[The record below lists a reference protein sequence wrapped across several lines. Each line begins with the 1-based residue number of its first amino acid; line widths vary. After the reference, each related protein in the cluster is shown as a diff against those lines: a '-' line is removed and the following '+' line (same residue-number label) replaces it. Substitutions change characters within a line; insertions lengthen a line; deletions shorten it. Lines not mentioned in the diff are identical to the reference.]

1 MDNIVL
7 SERIKGNGHSAKR
20 LRKSGMIPGV
30 IYGLKKANTLFEI
43 GEIEFDNELNR
54 CGEHG
59 VISFEINNS
68 KGTGIIK
75 DVERDP
81 VTHKILN
88 VDIEEVDDKKDIEAE
103 IPIIYEGVDY
113 LISKGAVLQKEKD
126 VVKVNCK
133 TDDIPKNIKFN
144 VGRGIN
150 GDVYRFGDLEV
161 ANEISIIDN
170 LNTVI
175 ASISNEKR
183 VISDEMKEN

>member
-7 SERIKGNGHSAKR
+7 SERVKGNGHSAKR
-20 LRKSGMIPGV
+20 LRKNGMVPGV
-30 IYGLKKANTLFEI
+30 IYGLQKANTLFEI
-43 GEIEFDNELNR
+43 GEMDFDNELNR

-68 KGTGIIK
+68 KATGIIK
-75 DVERDP
+75 DVTRDP

-88 VDIEEVDDKKDIEAE
+88 VDIEEIDDKEDIVAE
-103 IPIIYEGVDY
+103 VPIIFEGVDY
-113 LISKGAVLQKEKD
+113 LINNGAVLQKEKD
-126 VVKVNCK
+126 VVRVNCK
-133 TDDIPKNIKFN
+133 TENLPKNIKFD

-150 GDVYRFGDLEV
+150 GDVYRFCDLEV
-161 ANEISIIDN
+161 ADEISILDD